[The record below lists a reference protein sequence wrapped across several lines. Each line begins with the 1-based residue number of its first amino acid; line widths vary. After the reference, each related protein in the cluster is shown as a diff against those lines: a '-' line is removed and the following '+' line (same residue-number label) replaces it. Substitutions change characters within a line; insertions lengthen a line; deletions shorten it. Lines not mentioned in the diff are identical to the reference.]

1 METYTTAAE
10 TFLKEAD
17 WLTEVDQP
25 MITGLRHLAQELDTS
40 YQASTYAQYGLTFR
54 YLVKQKPLA
63 VLIEDEDDDL
73 TEL

>member
-1 METYTTAAE
+1 METYTVAAE

-25 MITGLRHLAQELDTS
+25 MITGLRHLADELDAG
-40 YQASTYAQYGLTFR
+40 YQAATYAQYGLTFR
-54 YLVKQKPLA
+54 YLAKQKPL
-63 VLIEDEDDDL
+63 VTFTEDEDDDL